1 MDKIAEILTDI
12 VRRLKRWDKKKLA
25 QERKEVGRYLLKQLF
40 NQIPGASAV
49 AALLVGGWIAS
60 TFTTSPITAT
70 LASWGLMKGGT
81 RVVSG
86 STYRFL
92 SVFLPLFAA
101 GTTAYSVQKLL
112 KYFREKEMERN
123 KVLVAQLGKE
133 IQAALQAKIDLL
145 EKTKEAG
152 LLSEGEYFT
161 KKANLYQTYSRIVP
175 EKIRE
180 LITNKLAG

>member
-1 MDKIAEILTDI
+1 MDKIAEIVTDI
-12 VRRLKRWDKKKLA
+12 VRRVKRWDKKKRA

-81 RVVSG
+81 RVVSSG
-86 STYRFL
+86 TYKFL
-92 SVFLPLFAA
+92 SVFLPFFAA

-112 KYFREKEMERN
+112 KYFREREMERN
-123 KVLVAQLGKE
+123 ILLVAQLSGE
-133 IQAALQAKIDLL
+133 ARAALQEKLDLL
-145 EKTKEAG
+145 EKAREAG
-152 LLSEGEYFT
+152 LLSESEYFT

-180 LITNKLAG
+180 LIINKLAG

>member
-1 MDKIAEILTDI
+1 MDKITDILTDI
-12 VRRLKRWDKKKLA
+12 VNRVKKWDQKKIA

-81 RVVSG
+81 RVVSSG
-86 STYRFL
+86 TYKFL
-92 SVFLPLFAA
+92 SVLLPLFAA

-112 KYFREKEMERN
+112 KYFREKEMEQN
-123 KVLVAQLGKE
+123 KMLVAQLDRE
-133 IQAALQAKIDLL
+133 LQAALQAKLDLL
-145 EKTKEAG
+145 EKTREAG
-152 LLSEGEYFT
+152 LLSESEYFT
-161 KKANLYQTYSRIVP
+161 KKANLYQTYSRKLP

-180 LITNKLAG
+180 LIINKLAG

>member
-1 MDKIAEILTDI
+1 MNKVTEILTDI
-12 VRRLKRWDKKKLA
+12 ISRVKKWDKKKIA

-81 RVVSG
+81 RVVSSG
-86 STYRFL
+86 TYKFL
-92 SVFLPLFAA
+92 SVLLPLFAA
-101 GTTAYSVQKLL
+101 GTTAYAVQKLL

-123 KVLVAQLGKE
+123 KVLGATG
-133 IQAALQAKIDLL
+133 
-145 EKTKEAG
+145 
-152 LLSEGEYFT
+152 
-161 KKANLYQTYSRIVP
+161 R
-175 EKIRE
+175 
-180 LITNKLAG
+180 

>member
-1 MDKIAEILTDI
+1 MDKLTDILTDI
-12 VRRLKRWDKKKLA
+12 VDRVKKWDKKKIA
-25 QERKEVGRYLLKQLF
+25 EERKEVGRYLLKQLF

-81 RVVSG
+81 RVVSSG
-86 STYRFL
+86 TYKFL
-92 SVFLPLFAA
+92 SVLLPLFAA

-112 KYFREKEMERN
+112 KYFREKEMEQN
-123 KVLVAQLGKE
+123 KMLVAQLDRE
-133 IQAALQAKIDLL
+133 LQAALQTKLDLL
-145 EKTKEAG
+145 EKAREAG
-152 LLSEGEYFT
+152 LLSESEYFT
-161 KKANLYQTYSRIVP
+161 KKANLYQTYSRKLP

-180 LITNKLAG
+180 LIINKLAG

>member
-1 MDKIAEILTDI
+1 MDKISDI
-12 VRRLKRWDKKKLA
+12 AADIFDRLKKWNKKKIA

-49 AALLVGGWIAS
+49 AALLVGGWVAS

-86 STYRFL
+86 GTYRFL
-92 SVFLPLFAA
+92 SVLLPLFAA

-112 KYFREKEMERN
+112 RYFREKEMERN
-123 KVLVAQLGKE
+123 KVLAGQLGGE
-133 IQAALQAKIDLL
+133 LQAALHAKLDLL
-145 EKTKEAG
+145 ARAREAG
-152 LLSEGEYFT
+152 LLSENEYFT
-161 KKANLYQTYSRIVP
+161 KKANLYQTYSRKLP
-175 EKIRE
+175 EKVRE
-180 LITNKLAG
+180 LIINKLAG

>member
-1 MDKIAEILTDI
+1 MNKVTEILTDI
-12 VRRLKRWDKKKLA
+12 ISRVKKWDKKKIA

-81 RVVSG
+81 RVVSSG
-86 STYRFL
+86 TYKFL
-92 SVFLPLFAA
+92 SVLLPLFAA
-101 GTTAYSVQKLL
+101 GTTAYAVQKLL

-123 KVLVAQLGKE
+123 KVLAAQLGGE
-133 IQAALQAKIDLL
+133 LQAALQAKLDLL
-145 EKTKEAG
+145 EQMREAG
-152 LLSEGEYFT
+152 LLSESEYFT
-161 KKANLYQTYSRIVP
+161 KKAILYQTYSRKLP

-180 LITNKLAG
+180 LIINKLAG